1 MGEVELAMD
10 NMQPTIDVLL
20 ANASH
25 LNQMADYIELSYR
38 ASPQDGASLLAQGRE
53 YIVDSVVTTVTCTA
67 HLHDNL
73 ETVLQG
79 QKASID
85 AVAAELEAASIRAA
99 AVKTGDG
106 LAHLR
111 EQQGSVPAFNV
122 RAPTAA
128 GEDPPTFVSIPVA
141 EMAPHLRTTYEAVQH
156 RWTGGIGGRRV
167 DALRE
172 GICYSLSSL
181 DDVGHCMASESDR
194 DEEAASR
201 LAKHGRRP
209 TLASAAAVDASLHT
223 SPPRPHAT
231 ALSSATL
238 HSASCPPVPRPP
250 GAAVAG
256 LVGNAGAQAASLA
269 TGNVPAAPIADAV
282 PAASGTSARSLLAS
296 VCCVAHTFCAQDHTY
311 TPGAKPAA
319 LPCRRQHRGPRQQSR
334 LLPSSHLHQ

>member
-122 RAPTAA
+122 RASC
-128 GEDPPTFVSIPVA
+128 F
-141 EMAPHLRTTYEAVQH
+141 
-156 RWTGGIGGRRV
+156 
-167 DALRE
+167 
-172 GICYSLSSL
+172 CY
-181 DDVGHCMASESDR
+181 AS
-194 DEEAASR
+194 
-201 LAKHGRRP
+201 
-209 TLASAAAVDASLHT
+209 
-223 SPPRPHAT
+223 
-231 ALSSATL
+231 
-238 HSASCPPVPRPP
+238 
-250 GAAVAG
+250 
-256 LVGNAGAQAASLA
+256 
-269 TGNVPAAPIADAV
+269 
-282 PAASGTSARSLLAS
+282 
-296 VCCVAHTFCAQDHTY
+296 
-311 TPGAKPAA
+311 
-319 LPCRRQHRGPRQQSR
+319 
-334 LLPSSHLHQ
+334 